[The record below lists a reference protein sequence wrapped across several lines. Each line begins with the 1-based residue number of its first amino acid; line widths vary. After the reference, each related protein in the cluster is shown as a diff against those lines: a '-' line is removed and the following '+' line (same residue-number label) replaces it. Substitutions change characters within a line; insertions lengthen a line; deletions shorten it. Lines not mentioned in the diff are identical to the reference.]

1 VPPLG
6 YTMVRP
12 VEARP
17 SAADAL
23 TLPAMPPV
31 RIARGRDVGDSY
43 NYAPPPDGVIVE
55 EPLEERFELLEHGP
69 VRSVAVLHR
78 RYRWDEHE
86 VATQTRYED
95 RAQEPF
101 VRIELTFDNPCDDQR
116 VRVHVPLD
124 EPTECTYAEGQFAVV
139 ERPPRPEGG
148 YGEEPVGTYPACA
161 FVIAGGTA
169 LLLEHVTEYE
179 LVDGRELALTALRST
194 GLISRSA
201 NPWRED
207 PAGPQLPIPA
217 AQMRG
222 PQRFAFAWSQ
232 DPGSALE
239 HAERYRLPFL
249 TARGTGEAAAL
260 AEHAG
265 PELRGATLSALRRR
279 GGALEARLANQT
291 DAPTT
296 ATFGETTVELRPWEI
311 RAVPL

>member
-1 VPPLG
+1 MR
-6 YTMVRP
+6 TRW
-12 VEARP
+12 
-17 SAADAL
+17 SSHAL
-23 TLPAMPPV
+23 SNETATRV
-31 RIARGRDVGDSY
+31 NGSD
-43 NYAPPPDGVIVE
+43 
-55 EPLEERFELLEHGP
+55 ERCSNR
-69 VRSVAVLHR
+69 VSVS
-78 RYRWDEHE
+78 
-86 VATQTRYED
+86 
-95 RAQEPF
+95 
-101 VRIELTFDNPCDDQR
+101 
-116 VRVHVPLD
+116 
-124 EPTECTYAEGQFAVV
+124 TECTYAEGQFAVV

-148 YGEEPVGTYPACA
+148 YGEEPVGTYPAGA

-279 GGALEARLANQT
+279 GGALEARLVNQT